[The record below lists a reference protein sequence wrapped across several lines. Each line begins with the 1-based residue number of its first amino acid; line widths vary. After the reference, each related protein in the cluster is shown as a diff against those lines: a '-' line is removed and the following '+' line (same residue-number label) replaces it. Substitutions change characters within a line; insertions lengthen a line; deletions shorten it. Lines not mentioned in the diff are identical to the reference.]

1 MISPS
6 HPALPDPNLPDPD
19 FPPAANR
26 GEEPTASAPRISAA
40 PHSSLPTPES
50 PEEIAAAHP
59 PTALSPALQ
68 SALRDLVRQYE
79 FECDSVRRQFVRR
92 FREAEEFW
100 RGNQNLYWGER
111 DFRWHTP
118 FENALERGS
127 AAELPRYDY
136 VTNLYQAFG
145 LSVVAAISQRIP
157 RVRFQP
163 VSTLRE
169 EDIATARAAAL
180 VADLIERNNRID
192 LLTIR
197 ESYLL
202 WTQGMFGAYVR
213 YVVDEEFGTHPEPV
227 YDLVWTQVLPD
238 RYLCPHCGIET
249 PASAATLQP
258 LAPVAVSPD
267 DPVALGASD
276 AADNFAADLGSG
288 SGDLDPG
295 SNPGIQAPAPAD
307 WGFPSAN
314 SAPETLGSNAAA
326 PSEPSAPAPFGDP
339 ARGSRLHALDSH
351 LAASTTAQSSLW
363 TPSVTTPSFFL
374 PTAPAPPASAPLCA
388 GCGSA
393 LGAAHFHPAE
403 YLQVPV
409 ITGVQPVPNGQE
421 RISVYGGLNLKVMPY
436 ANELRESAYLI
447 LAEEQHAATLRAAY
461 PALADQIGAGDP
473 GPGDSY
479 ERLARLA
486 LVEPLGAPAGA
497 LPFTSLVT
505 YKRCWLRPWAF
516 WAHADADIR
525 DQLLELFPQ
534 GCMVAF
540 AGEVFLEARPE
551 MLDDHW
557 RLCRAMPGVGMYTE
571 PVGASII
578 SIQKRVND
586 LANIQAEH
594 VEYGAAPP
602 ILYDARYIN
611 GQALANKRMEPASY
625 TPVVVESAPGAKPLA
640 EMIFQPRIGLDPSI
654 YAQGQNL
661 FETAQFLTGAF
672 PAVFGGSMQDV
683 TTATGYGMARDQALG
698 RLSLFW
704 RQIKQFHADLMLAA
718 VNVFRKNR
726 TQDVEQVLF
735 QRSGDYA
742 SRFIR
747 LGDLKGNITVHPEA
761 DVFPASWS
769 EIRQNVLQLLQS
781 PDPYIQN
788 VLTNP
793 LNADQVKQYIG
804 VPGLVLPEED
814 NRSKQFR
821 EIDELLRGEPVF
833 DSQRGYWLPT
843 VPADPLVD
851 DNSVHIR
858 AIREWAVSDDG
869 QHAKNLSPGGYAN
882 VMAHLLQHQ
891 RDLAPIPAVPPAPVP
906 AVPADA
912 QPAARAAVKSSH

>member
-1 MISPS
+1 MTS
-6 HPALPDPNLPDPD
+6 HSNPAHPDSALPDSA

-26 GEEPTASAPRISAA
+26 GEEPTASAPRTSAA
-40 PHSSLPTPES
+40 PHSSSPTPEP
-50 PEEIAAAHP
+50 PEGISSSHP

-79 FECDSVRRQFVRR
+79 LECDSVRRQYVRR

-145 LSVVAAISQRIP
+145 LSVIAAISQRIP

-180 VADLIERNNRID
+180 AADLIERNNRID

-213 YVVDEEFGTHPEPV
+213 YVVDEEFGTHPEPI
-227 YDLVWTQVLPD
+227 YDRVWTQVLPD
-238 RYLCPHCGIET
+238 RYLCPRCGIET
-249 PASAATLQP
+249 PAAAATLQP
-258 LAPVAVSPD
+258 LAPVSVQPD
-267 DPVALGASD
+267 NQAALNASD
-276 AADNFAADLGSG
+276 GDDNLAADLGSG
-288 SGDLDPG
+288 FE
-295 SNPGIQAPAPAD
+295 NQTPAPDLESAD
-307 WGFPSAN
+307 WGLATGDSVPD
-314 SAPETLGSNAAA
+314 TLGSNAAA
-326 PSEPSAPAPFGDP
+326 PSVPSASAPFGDP
-339 ARGSRLHALDSH
+339 ARGSRLHALDSR
-351 LAASTTAQSSLW
+351 LAATSTAQTSRW
-363 TPSVTTPSFFL
+363 TPSVTTPSFIV
-374 PTAPAPPASAPLCA
+374 PAAPPPASSPLCA

-393 LGAAHFHPAE
+393 LGAANFHRAE

-409 ITGVQPVPNGQE
+409 ISGVEPVPNGQE

-486 LVEPLGAPAGA
+486 LVEPVGAPAGA

-525 DQLLELFPQ
+525 AQLLELFPQ

-571 PVGASII
+571 PVGAGII

-640 EMIFQPRIGLDPSI
+640 EMIFQPRIGLDPSV

-804 VPGLVLPEED
+804 APGLVLPEED

-833 DSQRGYWLPT
+833 DPRRGYWLPT

-869 QHAKNLSPGGYAN
+869 QHAKNLSPGGYSN

-891 RDLAPIPAVPPAPVP
+891 RDLAPIPAVPPAP
-906 AVPADA
+906 AL
-912 QPAARAAVKSSH
+912 PAASPPPAAKSSQ